1 MTTIGVIGAGH
12 IGRYFS
18 LTAIAHGYD
27 IAIANSR
34 GPETLA
40 EVIGELGPKARA
52 VTVTEAARSSDFT
65 LIAVPLPATESLPPD
80 PFAGKIV
87 ITASNYIVD
96 RDGHI
101 PEIDSGELTVPQ
113 YEQAH
118 LSGSRLARAFN
129 IIDHRQILS
138 DGTPEGT
145 PDRRALAYAADD
157 PEAGHLVA
165 GLYGEF
171 GFDAVDAGG
180 LADAWRLDA
189 DQPTFV
195 VRQNATQLR
204 ANLAAARRHTAS

>member
-1 MTTIGVIGAGH
+1 MTTIGVIGAGR

-27 IAIANSR
+27 IAIANRR
-34 GPETLA
+34 GPETLSD
-40 EVIGELGPKARA
+40 VIGELGPNARP
-52 VTVTEAARSSDFT
+52 VTVTEAARSSDFA
-65 LIAVPLPATESLPPD
+65 LVAVPLPATARLPAGV
-80 PFAGKIV
+80 FAGKV
-87 ITASNYIVD
+87 VVTASNYIVD

-101 PEIDSGELTVPQ
+101 PEIDSGVLTVPQ

-118 LSGSRLARAFN
+118 LSRSRLVRAFN

-157 PEAGHLVA
+157 PDAGKLVA
-165 GLYGEF
+165 DLYNEF

-180 LADAWRLDA
+180 LADAWRLDV

-195 VRQNATQLR
+195 VRQNAEQLR
-204 ANLAAARRHTAS
+204 ANLAAARRHTTS